1 MSDVLLINTPALAI
15 QGAIDS
21 CPGLRRVGADVH
33 VTDVLGSALV
43 AGSLTNAD
51 PTRAHL

>member
-1 MSDVLLINTPALAI
+1 MDQHPSLAI

-43 AGSLTNAD
+43 AGSLMRIPLERIYGLGHTG
-51 PTRAHL
+51 